1 MRRLLFAALYLAVLA
16 GLCFAIS
23 QSESVVGRYIAEATG
38 DVAERGWVGM
48 GPLLYFVP
56 VVVLW
61 VVVLVLWLIGAWL
74 GRRGR

>member
-1 MRRLLFAALYLAVLA
+1 MKRLLGAALCLAVLA
-16 GLCFAIS
+16 GLCVALWHAFA
-23 QSESVVGRYIAEATG
+23 GRYIAEATG
-38 DVAERGWVGM
+38 DVLERGWAGM